1 MDDDHFNTEFDG
13 AGERVSLDTKSKF
26 TLSRFRKSKW
36 TKAFLWIIS
45 FYSWFHT

>member
-1 MDDDHFNTEFDG
+1 MDDDRFNTEFDG
-13 AGERVSLDTKSKF
+13 AGERVSLDTPSKF
-26 TLSRFRKSKW
+26 TLSRFRKSKL